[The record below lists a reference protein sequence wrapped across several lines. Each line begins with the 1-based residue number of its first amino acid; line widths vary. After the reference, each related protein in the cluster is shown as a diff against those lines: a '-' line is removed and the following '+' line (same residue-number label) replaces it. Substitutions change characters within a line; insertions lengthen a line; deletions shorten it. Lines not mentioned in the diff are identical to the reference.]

1 MTLSRSGALVTCAI
15 GVFLVI
21 GAQSTAGAADATD
34 HAIAALRDGPGV
46 YAEPAAIGHPLSRP
60 DLRKVRNAV
69 AAADSPFF
77 VAVLGEPHHEQA
89 QADLHVLVD
98 GVGKDGT
105 YVVVGTGGFVAA
117 SDIPGIHGQT
127 AELVS
132 EAIDAHRDQ
141 ATAALRAFVQLADSA
156 AGKGDSGGDVG
167 VPDESVPVDGIG
179 DGDSGGSSPFVPLLV
194 VAGIAA
200 LTAIGVAAYR
210 RGSKPRWT
218 AAQLAEVKQ
227 AAYED
232 ATKLGEEL
240 TALDVP
246 PASTPGATD
255 DYQAALDA
263 YERAKAA
270 LEQVARPGDVSAV
283 TVPLEEGRWRLA
295 CVRARMAGQPVPERR
310 PPCFFNPQHGPS
322 TTDAQWTPPGG
333 VERTVPVCAA
343 DADRLARGLEPDSRL
358 VNASGQSTPYWNAPG
373 YYGPYAGGFFGG
385 WGGSS
390 FVSGLLLG
398 QLMTGGM
405 GGWGAYDAG
414 YAAGVGQAGGP
425 DTFAGGFDVG
435 GGSWDGGGGHDFAGG
450 FDTGGGSWGG
460 GGGGG
465 FDSGGGDF
473 GGGGDGGW

>member
-1 MTLSRSGALVTCAI
+1 MRAAALVA
-15 GVFLVI
+15 FLAAAVP
-21 GAQSTAGAADATD
+21 TAALAADNTDNAVAT
-34 HAIAALRDGPGV
+34 LRKGPGV
-46 YAEPAAIGHPLSRP
+46 YADPAAIGHPLSRH
-60 DLRKVRNAV
+60 DVGTVRKAVR
-69 AAADSPFF
+69 AANNPFY

-89 QADLHVLVD
+89 QADLRVLVY
-98 GVGKDGT
+98 GVGQDGT

-117 SDIPGIHGQT
+117 SDVPGIEGQT
-127 AELVS
+127 ADLVS
-132 EAIDAHRDQ
+132 EAINAHRNQ
-141 ATAALRAFVQLADSA
+141 ATAAITEFINLADTAANDNA
-156 AGKGDSGGDVG
+156 AGEEGGTPNGSFPDAGTGSGDDNGT
-167 VPDESVPVDGIG
+167 
-179 DGDSGGSSPFVPLLV
+179 SPFVPVLV
-194 VAGIAA
+194 VGG
-200 LTAIGVAAYR
+200 LFLVAAVGISAFR
-210 RGSKPRWT
+210 RSRTSSWT
-218 AAQLAEVKQ
+218 AAQLAEVRQ

-232 ATKLGEEL
+232 VTKLGEEL

-270 LEQVARPGDVSAV
+270 LEQVARPGDLSAV

-295 CVRARMAGQPVPERR
+295 CVRARLAGQPLPERR

-333 VERTVPVCAA
+333 VVRTVPVCAA
-343 DADRLARGLEPDSRL
+343 DADRLARGLGPDSRL
-358 VNASGQSTPYWNAPG
+358 VNANGQSMPYWNAPR

-398 QLMTGGM
+398 QIMSGGM
-405 GGWGAYDAG
+405 GWGAYDAG

-425 DTFAGGFDVG
+425 DDFAGQFDTG
-435 GGSWDGGGGHDFAGG
+435 GGGWGGDGGHDFAGG

-460 GGGGG
+460 GGFDSGGGG

-473 GGGGDGGW
+473 GGGGNGGGW

>member
-1 MTLSRSGALVTCAI
+1 MRKAVT
-15 GVFLVI
+15 
-21 GAQSTAGAADATD
+21 
-34 HAIAALRDGPGV
+34 
-46 YAEPAAIGHPLSRP
+46 
-60 DLRKVRNAV
+60 
-69 AAADSPFF
+69 AADSPFF

-89 QADLHVLVD
+89 QADLRVLVD
-98 GVGKDGT
+98 GVHKDGT

-117 SDIPGIHGQT
+117 SDIPGVQGQT

-141 ATAALRAFVQLADSA
+141 AVAALKEFVQLADAA
-156 AGKGDSGGDVG
+156 AGEGDSGGDVG
-167 VPDESVPVDGIG
+167 TPDESVPVVGVG
-179 DGDSGGSSPFVPLLV
+179 DDDNGGTSPLVPLLV
-194 VAGIAA
+194 VGGIAA
-200 LTAIGVAAYR
+200 LAMFGVRAYR
-210 RGSKPRWT
+210 RSSASSGWT
-218 AAQLAEVKQ
+218 AAQLAEVRQ

-232 ATKLGEEL
+232 VTKLGEEL
-240 TALDVP
+240 TALEVP
-246 PASTPGATD
+246 PASAPEATS
-255 DYQAALDA
+255 DYEAALDA

-270 LEQVARPGDVSAV
+270 LERVSRPGDLSAV

-295 CVRARMAGQPVPERR
+295 CVRARLAGQPLPERR

-358 VNASGQSTPYWNAPG
+358 VSAAGQRTPYWSAPS

-385 WGGSS
+385 WGGGS
-390 FVSGLLLG
+390 FLGGLLVG
-398 QLMTGGM
+398 PILMGGM

-414 YAAGVGQAGGP
+414 SAAGIGQAGGP
-425 DTFAGGFDVG
+425 D
-435 GGSWDGGGGHDFAGG
+435 DFAGG
-450 FDTGGGSWGG
+450 FDTGGGDWGSGGDFAGGFDTGGGGWG

-473 GGGGDGGW
+473 GGGGDGGGW